1 MNLQKIFKNKKIIVT
16 GHTGFKGSWL
26 TLSLKD
32 LGAKVIGISVNIPSH
47 PSNYVASNL
56 KKKIKTV
63 TMDIK
68 NLSSLKKI
76 VKRFKPDF
84 IFHLAAQSLV
94 SVSYQKPKETWET
107 NLLGT
112 LNVLEVL
119 KNLKKKTVAIIITSD
134 KAYKNV
140 EKKEG
145 YKESDIL
152 AGVDPYSASKSSAEI
167 VIKSYYESY
176 LKNKKNISIGIA
188 RAGNVIGG
196 GDWSKDRLIPDCV
209 RSWSKKKKV
218 KIRNP
223 YSTRPWQHVLEAVW
237 GYILFAAK
245 LNRNKNLNGHAFNF
259 GPNTKENYSVLDLL
273 KTMNKYWNNVQ
284 YEIKKSKKFHESK
297 LLKLNCNKAKKLLG
311 WKSVLNFKENIK
323 LTAEWYQSFYRNAD
337 KTYSLSIKQIK
348 SYQKKFIKNLR

>member
-1 MNLQKIFKNKKIIVT
+1 
-16 GHTGFKGSWL
+16 
-26 TLSLKD
+26 
-32 LGAKVIGISVNIPSH
+32 
-47 PSNYVASNL
+47 
-56 KKKIKTV
+56 
-63 TMDIK
+63 MDIK

-223 YSTRPWQHVLEAVW
+223 YSH
-237 GYILFAAK
+237 
-245 LNRNKNLNGHAFNF
+245 
-259 GPNTKENYSVLDLL
+259 
-273 KTMNKYWNNVQ
+273 KTMATCFR
-284 YEIKKSKKFHESK
+284 SS
-297 LLKLNCNKAKKLLG
+297 LG
-311 WKSVLNFKENIK
+311 IHIICCK
-323 LTAEWYQSFYRNAD
+323 
-337 KTYSLSIKQIK
+337 IKQK
-348 SYQKKFIKNLR
+348 